1 MIVSPSL
8 FAACSARYGEE
19 VAAVERAGAEY
30 LHIDVMDGS
39 FVPNM
44 SFGPNILAGIRPL
57 SKLYFDV
64 HLMIQKPE
72 NFIQRFIDAG
82 ADCITVHYEATDK
95 LREISKTCREN
106 NVGFGISL
114 CPQTPVC
121 TIAQYQDI
129 MDMLL
134 IMSIYP
140 GIGGQKFMPEAAD
153 RIREAAKMRKQS
165 RAKFLI
171 SVDGGINP
179 ATAAICR
186 EAGAD
191 IVVAGRSVFSA
202 EDPKTIIDSII
213 NGS

>member
-1 MIVSPSL
+1 MIISPSL

-19 VAAVERAGAEY
+19 VAAVEAAGAEY

-44 SFGPNILAGIRPL
+44 SFGPNILEGIRPI
-57 SKLYFDV
+57 SNLYFDV
-64 HLMIQKPE
+64 HLMIHHPE
-72 NFIQRFIDAG
+72 NFAKRFIDAG

-95 LREISKTCREN
+95 LREIGKICSQN
-106 NVGFGISL
+106 DVGFGISL

-121 TIAQYQDI
+121 SIAQYQDI

-134 IMSIYP
+134 LMSIHP
-140 GIGGQKFMPEAAD
+140 GIGGQKFMPASAD
-153 RIREAAKMRKQS
+153 RIKEAAKMREQS
-165 RAKFLI
+165 GSKYLI

-179 ATAAICR
+179 TTAAMCR

-202 EDPKTIIDSII
+202 KNPKSVIDSIK